1 MWINQGKSLKR
12 GIENDQNVK
21 YVNIDLEKEQEEN
34 LEKLNYF
41 DVFLGS
47 YTGRAK

>member
-1 MWINQGKSLKR
+1 MLINQGKSLKR

-34 LEKLNYF
+34 LEKLNIKR
-41 DVFLGS
+41 S
-47 YTGRAK
+47 TKKRRSK

>member
-34 LEKLNYF
+34 LEKLNIKR
-41 DVFLGS
+41 S
-47 YTGRAK
+47 TKRRRSK

>member
-34 LEKLNYF
+34 LEKLNIK
-41 DVFLGS
+41 
-47 YTGRAK
+47 RATKRRRSK

>member
-1 MWINQGKSLKR
+1 MLINQGKSLKR

-34 LEKLNYF
+34 LEKLNIKR
-41 DVFLGS
+41 S
-47 YTGRAK
+47 TKRRRSK

>member
-34 LEKLNYF
+34 LEKLNIKR
-41 DVFLGS
+41 S
-47 YTGRAK
+47 TKKRRSK